1 MFPVSICFPPK
12 KGLKFPR
19 TLFESQNIYIYIYI
33 AWCTWSMAKCL
44 FIQIS
49 HPSMIS
55 GKRQDMGLLL
65 PLASC
70 SLHEYLNGCPLMISS
85 PENALENRCRLAVQI
100 FMGLQFIHAKGVVH
114 LDLKASNVLL
124 VLDNQSKNG
133 PPLAWLAD
141 FGLSQQMPGHV
152 FGHLVCS
159 KPYRPVECHCSGRE
173 KMKLIPAMDIFSL
186 GCLLFEL
193 IQTGPHRFLFPSAE
207 DMFHGLP
214 LPVAQQKAADHV
226 AHKLRFLD
234 PAGAETIKLCT
245 APVRARGE
253 LESAR
258 RLWLT
263 QRCLR

>member
-1 MFPVSICFPPK
+1 
-12 KGLKFPR
+12 
-19 TLFESQNIYIYIYI
+19 
-33 AWCTWSMAKCL
+33 
-44 FIQIS
+44 
-49 HPSMIS
+49 
-55 GKRQDMGLLL
+55 MGLLL

-100 FMGLQFIHAKGVVH
+100 FMGLQFIHAKQVVH

-124 VLDNQSKNG
+124 VLDSQSKNG

-173 KMKLIPAMDIFSL
+173 KMKLTPALDIFSL
-186 GCLLFEL
+186 GSLLFEL